1 MNDQTPTYDNEI
13 VAVFHSPQQL
23 DAAVSD
29 LCSSGWDRAE
39 LSLLGR
45 KNDLAPNE
53 DADDIARNSSA
64 APRAAVA
71 TDTDERQDAVLAG
84 SMAGV
89 AAAFV
94 ASGAIVAT
102 GGTALVALIGAAA
115 AGGGGAVA
123 GNYIGHMLGREA
135 AEPVEDQ
142 IKRGGIV
149 LWALLRSSDQEPR
162 ARDILS
168 RHGADNIH
176 VQQHAA

>member
-1 MNDQTPTYDNEI
+1 MNSQAPTYDNEI
-13 VAVFHSPQQL
+13 VAIFHSPQEL

-45 KNDLAPNE
+45 KNELTPNAGAE
-53 DADDIARNSSA
+53 DIAGNSV

-84 SMAGV
+84 SLAGV

-102 GGTALVALIGAAA
+102 GGAAVVALIGAAA

-123 GNYIGHMLGREA
+123 GNYIGHML
-135 AEPVEDQ
+135 
-142 IKRGGIV
+142 
-149 LWALLRSSDQEPR
+149 
-162 ARDILS
+162 
-168 RHGADNIH
+168 
-176 VQQHAA
+176 

>member
-1 MNDQTPTYDNEI
+1 MNQTPTYENEI
-13 VAVFHSPQQL
+13 VAIFHTPQQL

-29 LCSSGWDRAE
+29 LCSAGWDRAE
-39 LSLLGR
+39 LSLLGS
-45 KNDLAPNE
+45 KNELAPNAGAE
-53 DADDIARNSSA
+53 DIAANSSI

-84 SMAGV
+84 GLAGV
-89 AAAFV
+89 AAAFL

-102 GGTALVALIGAAA
+102 GGAAVVALIGAAA

-142 IKRGGIV
+142 IRRGGIL
-149 LWALLRSSDQEPR
+149 LWALLRSPDQEPR

>member
-1 MNDQTPTYDNEI
+1 MNDGTPTYDNEI
-13 VAVFHSPQQL
+13 VAIFHSPEQL

-45 KNDLAPNE
+45 KNELTPNA
-53 DADDIARNSSA
+53 DAKDIAGNSV

-84 SMAGV
+84 SLAGV

-94 ASGAIVAT
+94 ASGAFVAT
-102 GGTALVALIGAAA
+102 GGAAVVALIGAAA

-123 GNYIGHMLGREA
+123 GNYIGHMLGRES
-135 AEPVEDQ
+135 AEPVEEQ

-149 LWALLRSSDQEPR
+149 LWALLRSADQEPR